1 MKMEME
7 SCSKGS
13 TLKNDLDYY
22 GSSKSLLKLHIPKIK
37 HSIIRLKITAEI
49 GCVRNCSMVIWEE
62 CKG

>member
-1 MKMEME
+1 ME

-22 GSSKSLLKLHIPKIK
+22 GSSKSLWKLHIPKVK

-49 GCVRNCSMVIWEE
+49 GYVRNCSMVI
-62 CKG
+62 